1 MLLRWYNHLLLITG
15 LRDELRILIQPQ
27 RLVML
32 RLKRKLGHQTIIDQ
46 YEINLVPTDETH
58 DTDLKPIFHDLW
70 RQAVSALR
78 PVLSDPRWQRAIPNV
93 VLSSHFVRYVIIPWN
108 AELANA
114 AERNAYLRHCF
125 TLAYGEAA
133 RHWDLRLSPAGFGQ
147 AALASGIATPLLEA
161 IHLELEQAGLRAQNI
176 HPNLMLAANE
186 TRTYLGKGNA
196 AMSLCFVSL
205 EPGRLCLGLIE
216 QGQWRLLRNT
226 ATEADVSTQ
235 LRALIQRESILA
247 GLDTLHWPVV
257 IHCSG
262 TEDKE
267 PIFLRGRMVKT
278 VPGMTVFTAGT
289 DMYELAA

>member
-1 MLLRWYNHLLLITG
+1 MLLHWYNALLLATG
-15 LRDELRILIQPQ
+15 LRDEIRILIQPQ
-27 RLVML
+27 RLVAL
-32 RLKRKLGHQTIIDQ
+32 RLKHRFGKQTIIDQ
-46 YEINLVPTDETH
+46 HEIDLAPTDETH
-58 DTDLKPIFHDLW
+58 GADLKPMYQDLW
-70 RQAVSALR
+70 RPAVSALST
-78 PVLSDPRWQRAIPNV
+78 VLSDPRWQRAIPNI
-93 VLSSHFVRYVIIPWN
+93 VLSSHFVRYAIIPWN

-114 AERNAYLRHCF
+114 AERDAYLRHCF

-147 AALASGIATPLLEA
+147 AALASGIATPLQEA
-161 IHLELEQAGLRAQNI
+161 IHLELEQAGLTAQNI
-176 HPNLMLAANE
+176 YPHLMLAANE
-186 TRTYLGKGNA
+186 TRAYLGKGNSG
-196 AMSLCFVSL
+196 MSLCFVSL

-216 QGQWRLLRNT
+216 QGQWRSLRNI
-226 ATEADVSTQ
+226 AVEADISRQ

-278 VPGMTVFTAGT
+278 VPAMTVFAAGT
-289 DMYELAA
+289 DMYELAV